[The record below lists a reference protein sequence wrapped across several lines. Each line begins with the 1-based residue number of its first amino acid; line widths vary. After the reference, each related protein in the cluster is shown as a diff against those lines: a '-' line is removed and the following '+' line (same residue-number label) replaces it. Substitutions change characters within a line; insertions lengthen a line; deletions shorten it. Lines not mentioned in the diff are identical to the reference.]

1 MYDSFVYLSFVGD
14 LHALCFKIETDCKFE
29 EFNNTYI
36 VTNDT
41 RCNGVTNYACASGYN
56 LTSGN
61 LSRLCGTGLE
71 WIGDPPFCSGCICP
85 SAGVG
90 YQFNT
95 TEELIKR
102 MEEMKKKLKIEREK
116 TNAFIRSKTSVK
128 DSRTSSTGIGFVL
141 GWGIIGSLPVAI
153 CLGDAASLLRHM
165 RHGV

>member
-1 MYDSFVYLSFVGD
+1 MLIFDECTCKMSMNFLTLYLS
-14 LHALCFKIETDCKFE
+14 LIT
-29 EFNNTYI
+29 
-36 VTNDT
+36 
-41 RCNGVTNYACASGYN
+41 
-56 LTSGN
+56 
-61 LSRLCGTGLE
+61 
-71 WIGDPPFCSGCICP
+71 GCICP

-95 TEELIKR
+95 TKELIKR

-141 GWGIIGSLPVAI
+141 GWGIIGSLPVTI